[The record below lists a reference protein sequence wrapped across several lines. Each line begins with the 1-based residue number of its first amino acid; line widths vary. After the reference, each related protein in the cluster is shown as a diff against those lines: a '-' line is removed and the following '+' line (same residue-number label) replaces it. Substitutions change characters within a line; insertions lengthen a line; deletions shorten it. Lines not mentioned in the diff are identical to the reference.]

1 MPEYDLTSKIAEFLD
16 RHMIFPL
23 LEFLS
28 SRKIYDE
35 KSILAMKLELLNN
48 TNMVDFALDC
58 YRNLHQ
64 SDEIPERTA
73 ISTVYI
79 CRRQQQKMYCL
90 VSMIFFLLLFFAS
103 SRFDREA

>member
-1 MPEYDLTSKIAEFLD
+1 MPEYDLTNKIAQYLD

-48 TNMVDFALDC
+48 TNMVDFAVDC
-58 YRNLHQ
+58 YKNLYPGQ
-64 SDEIPERTA
+64 EIPERNYS
-73 ISTVYI
+73 II
-79 CRRQQQKMYCL
+79 
-90 VSMIFFLLLFFAS
+90 IF
-103 SRFDREA
+103 R

>member
-1 MPEYDLTSKIAEFLD
+1 MPEYDLTGKIAEHLD

-48 TNMVDFALDC
+48 TNMVDFAVDC
-58 YRNLHQ
+58 YKNLYPEE
-64 SDEIPERTA
+64 EIPERKKF
-73 ISTVYI
+73 IY
-79 CRRQQQKMYCL
+79 YYY
-90 VSMIFFLLLFFAS
+90 LFHLYLC
-103 SRFDREA
+103 FDFKRSN